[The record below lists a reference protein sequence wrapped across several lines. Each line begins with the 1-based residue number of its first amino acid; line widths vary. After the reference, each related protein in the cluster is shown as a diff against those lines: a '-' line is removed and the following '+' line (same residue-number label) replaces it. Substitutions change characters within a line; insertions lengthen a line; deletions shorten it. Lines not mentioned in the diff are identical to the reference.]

1 MRGNL
6 RQMQKELGITFI
18 HVTHTQME
26 AIAVPIWLL
35 SWTTVISTK
44 LHRARGLFS
53 TAQYLRGEIY
63 GWTERLFRPSGFN

>member
-1 MRGNL
+1 
-6 RQMQKELGITFI
+6 MQKELGITFI

-26 AIAVPIWLL
+26 AIAVADLVVVMD
-35 SWTTVISTK
+35 TVISTK
-44 LHRARGLFS
+44 CIRARGLFS